1 VTIRLAR
8 VSIKRLPTRRRASD
22 ENLRSFRE
30 TRLAPRR
37 VFSSPSAN
45 PRRGALRPR
54 READCAWTR
63 RTLVTCARTRT
74 RAREGICTPRRLFL
88 VSRVPS
94 SVSSVS
100 SREPSSLGFRN
111 GLRHSAHHATRLARR
126 MFSSVPSSSSTR
138 GSTPPQRGIEPGTV
152 SSYAASP
159 ATGCPANAQCAR
171 IWWNRPASVSDA
183 TASVSTSSV
192 DSDLFFSTPLKDA
205 RSSSRLGTYA
215 TGTTHVSAG
224 LKPQS
229 SVFVVPS
236 SSSTKARL
244 GSCPLHDFSVETSTS
259 ARPSSP
265 TLKRRFTTNPSFST
279 RPRRSARYVLRF
291 SAPGR
296 TSAALALALAL
307 LPFAKSHTPLT
318 GWSTRF
324 TAKSGSG
331 SSRARFRIATQQ
343 FSPDKPGPMPA
354 NVGTPAG
361 LSTGDERFVFEQH
374 TRNRG
379 THGGFV
385 DVPSD

>member
-1 VTIRLAR
+1 MYAPATF
-8 VSIKRLPTRRRASD
+8 
-22 ENLRSFRE
+22 SF
-30 TRLAPRR
+30 
-37 VFSSPSAN
+37 
-45 PRRGALRPR
+45 
-54 READCAWTR
+54 
-63 RTLVTCARTRT
+63 
-74 RAREGICTPRRLFL
+74 
-88 VSRVPS
+88 SRDPS

-100 SREPSSLGFRN
+100 SREASSLGFRN

-192 DSDLFFSTPLKDA
+192 DSDLFFSKPLKDA

-215 TGTTHVSAG
+215 TGTTRVSAG

-244 GSCPLHDFSVETSTS
+244 GSCPLHDFSVVTSTS

-265 TLKRRFTTNPSFST
+265 TLKGRFTTNPSFST

-361 LSTGDERFVFEQH
+361 LSTATSVSFS
-374 TRNRG
+374 NS
-379 THGGFV
+379 THGIVERTGGSWTCRVINSLVSFCMRSSSDCGV
-385 DVPSD
+385 RHQRSGMGPPVGRRLRTSAQVRTRPSASSACQN